1 MQLRPW
7 AFEVAQDKL
16 AEPLPRRWAHVQGVA
31 QQAGRLSGDAS
42 IDSDLLE
49 ASALLHDVGYAPD
62 LAELGFH
69 PVDGARYLETIG
81 APGRMVHLVAHH
93 SAARWDAE
101 VVDLVSTIEP
111 YEDEQTPLRDAL
123 WWADMTTG
131 PGGESV
137 GFTERMHEVFE
148 RYGAE
153 HPVSRAIERSWSP
166 REEAVQRTEERV
178 RLIEPVVRY

>member
-16 AEPLPRRWAHVQGVA
+16 AGSLPRRWAHVQGVA
-31 QQAGRLSGDAS
+31 QQASRLSDDAD

-49 ASALLHDVGYAPD
+49 AAALLHDVGYAPD
-62 LAELGFH
+62 LAALGFH
-69 PVDGARYLETIG
+69 PVDGARYLETIR
-81 APGRMVHLVAHH
+81 APERIVHLVAHH

-131 PGGESV
+131 PGGEVV

-153 HPVSRAIERSWSP
+153 HPVSQAIERSWLP
-166 REEAVQRTEERV
+166 REAAVQRTEDRV
-178 RLIEPVVRY
+178 SWS